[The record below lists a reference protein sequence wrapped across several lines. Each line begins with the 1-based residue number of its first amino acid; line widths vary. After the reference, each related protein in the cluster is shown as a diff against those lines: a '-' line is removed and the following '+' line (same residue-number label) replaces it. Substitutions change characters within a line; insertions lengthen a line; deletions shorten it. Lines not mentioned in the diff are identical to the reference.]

1 MGRAAPVTKS
11 VSESGSAD
19 LLTRVPGARGK
30 KQFSALAEKW
40 RAALA
45 REEVL
50 RRENG
55 ELLQRHRSRLQEF
68 EHRLLNGLQ
77 MVSGLLVRQSIAATP
92 AAAQELNV
100 AAARIYAFGSVHR
113 RLRFGEYKD
122 TVDIK
127 RHLQDLCDDLTG
139 LLFPAGVGQSIVVEA
154 PNYEIPATLAV
165 PLSLIVNE
173 LITNSAKHAKTD
185 ITVRFESTTPVRHS
199 VSVLD
204 DGPGLPGEFDP
215 ASSKGLGMQIVMALV
230 KEIGGE
236 LRFSAGDKGRGTRV
250 DLTFYLPVPGDK
262 ARPLDT
268 KRGFSA
274 P

>member
-1 MGRAAPVTKS
+1 MCRAAPVTKS
-11 VSESGSAD
+11 VSESGSVD
-19 LLTRVPGARGK
+19 LLTRAPGARGK
-30 KQFSALAEKW
+30 KQFSDLAEKW

-77 MVSGLLVRQSIAATP
+77 MVSGLLVRQSVAATP
-92 AAAQELNV
+92 AAAAELSV
-100 AAARIYAFGSVHR
+100 AAARICAFGSVHR

-139 LLFPAGVGQSIVVEA
+139 LLFPAGVGQSIVVQA

-199 VSVLD
+199 VSVQD

-215 ASSKGLGMQIVMALV
+215 ANSKGLGMQIVMALV

-250 DLTFYLPVPGDK
+250 DLTFYFPMPGDK
-262 ARPLDT
+262 ARPNDT